1 MKKSVLI
8 ACAAML
14 AAVLLN
20 ISCKK
25 DPGPSTTVD
34 PCPYDPLIV
43 YGTGSAA
50 ATVTGAG
57 GTFSVTGSYKPS
69 AQFGSDSVAGAGAG
83 GFLHDTVVAR
93 DTISARLCAY
103 QHAFYQG
110 MLFETILV
118 VTLNDTTGRIDT
130 GSYTIIREGTHA
142 GRRTA
147 TIDYILSDST
157 HFIPAQFA
165 SDSGSLSV
173 TAFDP
178 CAHHIAATY
187 SGRLYD
193 TSSPSTKYFIENGS
207 FAITFVGRYFA
218 W

>member
-1 MKKSVLI
+1 MKNNVL
-8 ACAAML
+8 AAFAVML
-14 AAVLLN
+14 AAALLD
-20 ISCKK
+20 ISCKTNS
-25 DPGPSTTVD
+25 GPSTTVD

-43 YGTGSAA
+43 YGTGSAT
-50 ATVTGAG
+50 ATVPGAG
-57 GTFSVTGSYKPS
+57 GLFSATGPYKPS
-69 AQFGSDSVAGAGAG
+69 AQFGSDSLPGQGAG
-83 GFLHDTVVAR
+83 GFLHDTLVAR
-93 DTISARLCAY
+93 DTLSARLCAF
-103 QHAFYQG
+103 QHALHQG
-110 MLFETILV
+110 VLLETILV
-118 VTLNDTTGRIDT
+118 VTLHDTTGSIDT
-130 GSYTIIREGTHA
+130 GSYRIIKKGTPG

-173 TAFDP
+173 TEFDP
-178 CAHHIAATY
+178 CAHHITATF

-193 TSSPSTKYFIENGS
+193 TSSPSTKYSIENGS